1 LGNWPLIFFLYYT
14 LPTKKE
20 TSSPKSVTTSQS
32 DLIQANQTLNMSKR
46 QLKPELNAL
55 EGPALETLE
64 TVENAQSSAG
74 TSTPL

>member
-1 LGNWPLIFFLYYT
+1 
-14 LPTKKE
+14 
-20 TSSPKSVTTSQS
+20 
-32 DLIQANQTLNMSKR
+32 MSKR